1 MSAFRRMTNRLVRK
15 SPVPLY
21 SQVKDLLRERIARQR
36 DEDHDQLPSEREL
49 ARDLGVSRMTV
60 RQATRELIAEGAI
73 YTAPGRGTF
82 LAPGEVTQ
90 QLIGLTSFSQ
100 EMTKRGL
107 VPSSRVLEAGTI
119 TDSDVAARLQ
129 IAAEEPIVRIRRL
142 RLADEEPMALETS
155 HLPMSR
161 FPGLLGID
169 FERRSL
175 YEVLQS
181 AFRVRFGSATQTIAA
196 ESATA
201 AAATILGLRP
211 GDAILVME
219 RTTLLDDG
227 RPIEFVRSWYRGD
240 RYHFAVQL
248 GTRSGRN

>member
-1 MSAFRRMTNRLVRK
+1 MSALRRMTNRLVRK

-36 DEDHDQLPSEREL
+36 DEEHDQLPSEREL

-90 QLIGLTSFSQ
+90 QLVGLTSFSQ

-107 VPSSRVLEAGTI
+107 VPSSRILESGMI
-119 TDSDVAARLQ
+119 TDREVAARLQ
-129 IAAEEPIVRIRRL
+129 IGADEPIVRIRRL
-142 RLADEEPMALETS
+142 RLADDEPMALEST
-155 HLPMSR
+155 HLPMNR
-161 FPGLLGID
+161 FPGLLAID
-169 FERRSL
+169 LERQSL

-181 AFRVRFGSATQTIAA
+181 AFRIRFGTATQTIAA
-196 ESATA
+196 ESASSA
-201 AAATILGLRP
+201 EATMLGLQP

-219 RTTLLDDG
+219 RTTLLADG
-227 RPIEFVRSWYRGD
+227 KPIEFVRSWYRGD

-248 GTRSGRN
+248 GTRAGRN